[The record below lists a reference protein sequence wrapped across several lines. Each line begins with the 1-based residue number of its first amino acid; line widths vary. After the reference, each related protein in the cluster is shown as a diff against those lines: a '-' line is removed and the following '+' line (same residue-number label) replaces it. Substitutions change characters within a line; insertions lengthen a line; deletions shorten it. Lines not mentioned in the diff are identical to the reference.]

1 MADWARAQSSGA
13 VEEILDLENKRMTDS
28 LASKVTR
35 LKSLALDIDR
45 DTEDQNRYL
54 DGMESDFTSV
64 TGLLTGSVKRFSTM
78 ARSGRDNRKLLCG
91 MAVGLIVVFFILSY
105 LLSKVQSQ
113 PGARLLL
120 LPPSLWSAAPDACL
134 PALPLLL
141 CVPRPPDRPG
151 LAAALQCPLSCW
163 GRRPR
168 LYPQGPVLCAPGLQR
183 GLVSHSGRLT
193 RLCVWGSAACSSTSE
208 PPRSCLATAALSPL
222 LICQSLSWRLGR
234 CLPGYIA
241 AACVSTWSPWAGH
254 TPERKFHIPQLFLG
268 P

>member
-1 MADWARAQSSGA
+1 MSPALADCSPPHLSPGSCCPPGQPHAHKPNHRPSQASGFTPHSDIPA
-13 VEEILDLENKRMTDS
+13 PSCSRKNTVEEGVVGRVSVRPLSSFCLPSHCPLLPGDW
-28 LASKVTR
+28 R
-35 LKSLALDIDR
+35 LTVS
-45 DTEDQNRYL
+45 
-54 DGMESDFTSV
+54 FP
-64 TGLLTGSVKRFSTM
+64 
-78 ARSGRDNRKLLCG
+78 ARSPQ
-91 MAVGLIVVFFILSY
+91 
-105 LLSKVQSQ
+105 VQSQ